1 MDVYENTKKFYD
13 KYNIIICILCLLF
26 FVIEGIILFILG
38 MSDDSNNDII
48 VASGYDIFVAT
59 IYANFVFVYPITVF
73 VLSIVGYV
81 KQKKRNIKNKLAV
94 INIIFR

>member
-1 MDVYENTKKFYD
+1 
-13 KYNIIICILCLLF
+13 
-26 FVIEGIILFILG
+26 